1 MNEGRV
7 TTICVA
13 EDDEGLNSVITR
25 KLGEL
30 GLNVRPFFSADG
42 VYDAPPSD
50 GVELWILDYDLA
62 GVSAASIVKGLRA
75 RNRVFEFLVLTG
87 RGDENSAV
95 QMMKI
100 GARDYLI
107 KSFDTIEVLPGVVT
121 RVIGEIDRETRLA
134 LAERRLHE
142 YQEGLED
149 LVRERTAELRRQKD
163 LNEALIRNVPDAVFA
178 FDTGLILTRVNP
190 AMGRLLKTDQG
201 SIMAKTVLGVLQD
214 LKNPDLIARLVS
226 VLDGVSFTL
235 HDVVL
240 TIPGVGARSFDIFLS
255 PLHGEG
261 ETTIAGGL
269 VYLHDITEAKAY
281 SESLRRS
288 EARLRTILETIPIPM
303 AIISAAEARLLF
315 ANPAFQPLLDLK
327 VDDLIGRP
335 FELFSDE
342 IDRKLFTRAMEEAGF
357 LFGYE
362 MRIPAAG
369 GRLLWVL
376 LSAQRITLEQ
386 EQGYLLSMMDI
397 SSQKKV
403 EEELTEAMSSLQR
416 TQKQLIS
423 AEKLAFLG
431 GLTAGIAHE
440 IKNPLNFINNFAL
453 LSQRAA
459 QDLSERIKTS
469 VPNDEANKLTLRL
482 AENLAIINKHGRR
495 IDSIVRNMLLHS
507 RGESGDKQPI
517 MLNDLVQES
526 VELAYHG
533 LRAVDEKFFADTR
546 LDLDPSVGT
555 INGIPQDLG
564 RVFVNLATN
573 AYQAL
578 SEKSAQ
584 GAPGDYNPL
593 LEVRTK
599 LIGQNAEVIFRDN
612 GTGIPEANLEKVF
625 APFFTTKTTGAGT
638 GLGLS
643 LSYDTIVHVH
653 RGQISVQSSVGEYT
667 EFMIRLPKE
676 AEAESDLHSAP

>member
-30 GLNVRPFFSADG
+30 GLEVRAYYSSDG
-42 VYDAPPSD
+42 VFGAPKSE

-62 GVSAASIVKGLRA
+62 GVSAAAIVQGLRS
-75 RNRVFEFLVLTG
+75 RNRTFEFLVLTG
-87 RGDENSAV
+87 RGDEHSAV

-100 GARDYLI
+100 GARDYLV
-107 KSFDTIEVLPGVVT
+107 KSFDTIEVLPGVIT

-134 LAERRLHE
+134 EAERRLHE
-142 YQEGLED
+142 YQEGLEG
-149 LVRERTAELRRQKD
+149 LVRERTSELRRQKD

-178 FDTGLILTRVNP
+178 FDAGLILTRVNP

-201 SIMAKTVLGVLQD
+201 SIVARTALGVLQD
-214 LKNPDLIARLVS
+214 LKNPELITGLVS
-226 VLDGVSFTL
+226 VLDGVSHTL
-235 HDVVL
+235 NDVLLNV
-240 TIPGVGARSFDIFLS
+240 PGVGVRSFDIFLS

-269 VYLHDITEAKAY
+269 AYLHDITEAKAY

-303 AIISAAEARLLF
+303 AIIASAEGRLLF

-335 FELFSDE
+335 FELFTDE
-342 IDRKLFTRAMEEAGF
+342 IDRKLFTSSMEGVGY

-362 MRIPAAG
+362 MRIPTAG

-376 LSAQRITLEQ
+376 LSAQKITLEQ
-386 EQGYLLSMMDI
+386 EEGYLLSMMDI
-397 SSQKKV
+397 SAQKKV

-453 LSQRAA
+453 LSQKAA
-459 QDLSERIKTS
+459 QELGEKVKTAEEEEE
-469 VPNDEANKLTLRL
+469 VKKLALRL
-482 AENLAIINKHGRR
+482 AENLSIINKHGRR

-507 RGESGDKQPI
+507 RGESGEKQPLV
-517 MLNDLVQES
+517 LNDLVQDS

-533 LRAVDEKFFADTR
+533 LRAVDEKFFADMR
-546 LDLDPSVGT
+546 IHLDPEVGT
-555 INGIPQDLG
+555 ISGIPQDLG

-578 SEKSAQ
+578 AEKA
-584 GAPGDYNPL
+584 ANPATKDYHPL
-593 LEVRTK
+593 LEVTTR
-599 LIGQNAEVIFRDN
+599 LSGVSAEIVFRDN
-612 GTGIPEANLEKVF
+612 GPGIPEANLERIF

-643 LSYDTIVHVH
+643 LSYETIVHGH
-653 RGQISVQSSVGEYT
+653 GGQISVQSEVGEFT
-667 EFMIRLPKE
+667 EFLIRLPKE
-676 AEAESDLHSAP
+676 ASPGPSA